1 MNSGMYSALS
11 GDVNMLDKLNVVAN
25 NLANIN
31 TVGFKKDRMFFEKVL
46 DTVNNPS
53 QAGGEVTDETI
64 VAQVRMFT
72 DYTTGPI
79 KQTGNVFH
87 VAIDG
92 DGFFAVNT
100 PQGTE
105 YTRQGNFQR
114 DKNGRL
120 TTVDGYDV
128 LGRGGGPITIPGGM
142 VHIDAT
148 GNITVDG
155 TGVGSIDVVDFPKPY
170 QLQKTGKAH
179 FVPADP
185 QAVPQSVPRASVMQG
200 YIEDSNV
207 NAIAEMTH
215 MIECNRS
222 FESCQRAIKS
232 YDEMAGK
239 AIELGKS

>member
-1 MNSGMYSALS
+1 
-11 GDVNMLDKLNVVAN
+11 
-25 NLANIN
+25 
-31 TVGFKKDRMFFEKVL
+31 
-46 DTVNNPS
+46 
-53 QAGGEVTDETI
+53 
-64 VAQVRMFT
+64 
-72 DYTTGPI
+72 
-79 KQTGNVFH
+79 
-87 VAIDG
+87 
-92 DGFFAVNT
+92 
-100 PQGTE
+100 
-105 YTRQGNFQR
+105 
-114 DKNGRL
+114 
-120 TTVDGYDV
+120 
-128 LGRGGGPITIPGGM
+128 M
-142 VHIDAT
+142 VHINAT

-185 QAVPQSVPRASVMQG
+185 QAVPQSVPRVSVMQG

-222 FESCQRAIKS
+222 FESCQRVIRS